1 MINRVDEQVASE
13 MSSAIGSANQGS
25 RSKQGSRAANS
36 TTRPNANASKDFER
50 VLSSRAIQIGQE
62 NGVTAEFVTKQTAE
76 QTVYRMDDLF
86 NLFDVFQ
93 NSLYA
98 NDPEVA
104 ARDSVIGSNGGLKSD
119 EQRSEGQDSQKFS
132 YEESILVTI
141 LGENY
146 LQFINQETG
155 EWQNYDLVIQTFREL
170 FEERIRYLFDA
181 DSVDK

>member
-1 MINRVDEQVASE
+1 MSNGSKLSAPKDHINRVDEQVASE
-13 MSSAIGSANQGS
+13 VSSKAGSQN
-25 RSKQGSRAANS
+25 RSKPGSRAANS
-36 TTRPNANASKDFER
+36 ANPNKRAGSKEFDR

-62 NGVTAEFVTKQTAE
+62 NGVTAEFITKQTAE
-76 QTVYRMDDLF
+76 QTVYKMDDLF
-86 NLFDVFQ
+86 TLFDVFQ

-104 ARDSVIGSNGGLKSD
+104 ARDSVIGSNGGLRSD
-119 EQRSEGQDSQKFS
+119 EAKSEGQDSQKFS

-155 EWQNYDLVIQTFREL
+155 EWQFYE
-170 FEERIRYLFDA
+170 
-181 DSVDK
+181 

>member
-1 MINRVDEQVASE
+1 M
-13 MSSAIGSANQGS
+13 
-25 RSKQGSRAANS
+25 
-36 TTRPNANASKDFER
+36 
-50 VLSSRAIQIGQE
+50 LSSRAIQIGQE

-86 NLFDVFQ
+86 TLFDVFQ

-104 ARDSVIGSNGGLKSD
+104 ARDSVIGSAGALKSD
-119 EQRSEGQDSQKFS
+119 EAKSEGQDSQKFS

-155 EWQNYDLVIQTFREL
+155 EWQYYEQVIQTFREL
-170 FEERIRYLFDA
+170 FEERVRYLFDA
-181 DSVDK
+181 DSLDP